1 MMVHTMLI
9 NNVSIVPSTR
19 VDTKSMS
26 IWQRYVHY
34 SGINN
39 VQMII
44 LMSMTTPLTVI
55 CRLSSTFIVDQGHE
69 PSWDRMLTEIRT
81 VSIMVMSLLSVT
93 MTNENSYSW

>member
-1 MMVHTMLI
+1 MMVHMMLI

-19 VDTKSMS
+19 VDTKSVS

-39 VQMII
+39 VQMIM
-44 LMSMTTPLTVI
+44 LMSMTTSLTVI
-55 CRLSSTFIVDQGHE
+55 CRVSSNFIVDQGHE

-81 VSIMVMSLLSVT
+81 VMVMSRLSVT
-93 MTNENSYSW
+93 MTNENSHSW